1 MCSSC
6 LPNLN
11 CSISLHP
18 TDGAVKYVNLQSEIQ
33 VSGQFVRREEVKEGH
48 NLWSRVQ
55 RVGDKHLFWFKKN
68 GEKKSGNVAIML
80 LYSH

>member
-11 CSISLHP
+11 CSINLHP

-33 VSGQFVRREEVKEGH
+33 VSGQFVRREEVNEGH
-48 NLWSRVQ
+48 NL
-55 RVGDKHLFWFKKN
+55 
-68 GEKKSGNVAIML
+68 
-80 LYSH
+80 